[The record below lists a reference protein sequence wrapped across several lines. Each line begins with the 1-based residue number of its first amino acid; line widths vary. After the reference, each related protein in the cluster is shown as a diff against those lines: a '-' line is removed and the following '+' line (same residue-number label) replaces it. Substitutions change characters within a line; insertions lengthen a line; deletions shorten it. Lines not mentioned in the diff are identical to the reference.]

1 MDELAEYNAIFKLI
15 DFTLLQNRLTAFN
28 LKKRV
33 LAIVQDESIFIY
45 DTKTKKQIQ
54 TLKSHDGSISQ
65 LYFLPDNL
73 HLVYATSNGRVV
85 ICNYKNA
92 HYTVRL
98 FSTIKKY
105 KTQLP
110 IRISAIAFYKHLL
123 AVGSADGKV
132 TLIHLNSYAI
142 IDELYYSNAAVST
155 LCFSDTNRLIIIDAH
170 GEIFT
175 HDLERIQTTT
185 SVMTHLSHTKQLLQI
200 PKSDFLLINSHKEFL
215 TLFDMKK
222 NKVILNEYL
231 HFTHPISYIELT
243 KEHNLLVALEDREVL
258 HITLQ
263 NESNLE
269 SLVLHNMIAEAYAL
283 VEKNPQLLESKE
295 YKELEKAY
303 NIKYLNAL
311 KALQLCDVKK
321 AQELLENCSEIKSK
335 QEDTKLLF
343 EAYRYYERFQA
354 LVMEKKFAP
363 AYALATKYP
372 PLQYSKEYK
381 TMENAYKN
389 AYKNAQK
396 QVLLSNL
403 NAAKELLL
411 PYLSVLS
418 KKESINLILKENEA
432 FLAFLEA
439 LKRSD
444 YATMHKLLATHPHFE
459 NIPPYKEFLYTI
471 KDSLQKINTLLN
483 AADIVQAREL
493 MQKLENISFIQK
505 ELELLV
511 EKADSIEKLLLLYKQ
526 NKFQECYRVLDE
538 KPTIFLNLKL
548 ANLLEKHWMKL
559 MQKCEK
565 YALYGNVKG
574 IKQTLQ
580 ELLTLQSRSKRV
592 GELLRVAFIVEID
605 DNITKKKFV
614 SAENFIYS
622 YVDIFGSDTN
632 LQRVMQL
639 YEKKAKKKLALTPQS
654 TKIARDAWLHNKL
667 ILS

>member
-1 MDELAEYNAIFKLI
+1 MNELAEYNAIFKLI
-15 DFTLLQNRLTAFN
+15 DFTLLQNNLTAFN
-28 LKKRV
+28 LQKRV
-33 LAIVQDESIFIY
+33 LAIAQDESIFIY
-45 DTKTKKQIQ
+45 DTQTKKQIQ

-73 HLVYATSNGRVV
+73 HIVYATSNGRVL

-110 IRISAIAFYKHLL
+110 IRISAISFYKHLL
-123 AVGSADGKV
+123 AVGTADGKV

-142 IDELYYSNAAVST
+142 IEELHYSNAAVST
-155 LCFSDTNRLIIIDAH
+155 LCFSDTNRLIIINAH
-170 GEIFT
+170 GEIVT
-175 HDLERIQTTT
+175 HDLERIQATT

-243 KEHNLLVALEDREVL
+243 QEHNLLVALEDREVL

-343 EAYRYYERFQA
+343 EAYRYYERFQV

-381 TMENAYKN
+381 MMENAYKN

-444 YATMHKLLATHPHFE
+444 YATIYKLLGTHPHFE
-459 NIPPYKEFLYTI
+459 NIPPYKEFLQDI
-471 KDSLQKINTLLN
+471 RDSLQKINKLLN
-483 AADIVQAREL
+483 AADIIQAKEL
-493 MQKLENISFIQK
+493 MQKLENISFIQQ

-526 NKFQECYRVLDE
+526 NMFQECYGLLDE

-548 ANLLEKHWMKL
+548 AILLEKHWMKL

-592 GELLRVAFIVEID
+592 GELLRVAFIINID
-605 DNITKKKFV
+605 DNITKEKFV

-639 YEKKAKKKLALTPQS
+639 YEKKAKKKLALTPES
-654 TKIARDAWLHNKL
+654 AKTARDAWLHNKL